1 MNILV
6 RGTNWI
12 GDAIMTIPAVR
23 RIRAIFP
30 DAKIVLQTRGWAEDI
45 FNDSGLFDEIVSVDS
60 ASQQIRMLRPYR
72 FDLAILFPN
81 SFESALVARLG
92 GAKKIF
98 GYASDHRS
106 LLLTHAIPIPEWK
119 TSRHEVYYYLE
130 LISAVEMH
138 YFQSVRPSG
147 ELEPRLVI
155 NEERRQAAR
164 EFLREHGVDP
174 KLKTVAVAPG
184 STNSEAKRWTPASF
198 ARLNDRLHA
207 ELGVNVVI
215 LGSTGDVAVS
225 RAVVAASKQP
235 PLDLTGETDLAQ
247 AAAILAEADLLI
259 SNDMG
264 LAHIAPAVG
273 TKTIVIF
280 GPTNPVTTRP
290 FSDIATVVSAGVECS
305 PCMLRECPI
314 DHRCMTRIPADHVFE
329 KAEAILDAK

>member
-12 GDAIMTIPAVR
+12 GDAVMTIPAVR

-30 DAKIVLQTRGWAEDI
+30 DAKLVLQTRRLAEDI
-45 FNDSGLFDEIVSVDS
+45 FRDSGLFDEIVIVES
-60 ASQQIRMLRPYR
+60 AFQQIGSLRHYR

-106 LLLTHAIPIPEWK
+106 LLLTHAFAIPEWK

-130 LISAVEMH
+130 LITAVERH
-138 YFQSVRPSG
+138 YFQRSAQSDA
-147 ELEPRLVI
+147 LEPRVAI
-155 NEERRQAAR
+155 SEVRRQAAR
-164 EFLREHGVDP
+164 EFLRTHGVDE
-174 KLKTVAVAPG
+174 KRRTVVIAPG
-184 STNSEAKRWTPASF
+184 STNSDAKRWTPASF
-198 ARLNDRLHA
+198 ARLNDRLRN
-207 ELGVNVVI
+207 ELRVNVVI
-215 LGSTGDVAVS
+215 LGSKGDQAVS
-225 RAVVAASKQP
+225 QEVVLASQHP
-235 PLDLTGETDLAQ
+235 PFDLTGATDVAQ
-247 AAAILAEADLLI
+247 AAAILAEADMLI

-273 TKTIVIF
+273 TSTIVIF
-280 GPTNPVTTRP
+280 GPTDPVTTRP
-290 FSDIATVVSAGVECS
+290 FSEIATVVSANVECS

-314 DHRCMTRIPADHVFE
+314 DHRCMTRISADDVFRR
-329 KAEAILDAK
+329 AEAILDGK

>member
-30 DAKIVLQTRGWAEDI
+30 DAKIVLQTRGWAQDI
-45 FNDSGLFDEIVSVDS
+45 FGDSGLFDEIIVADSVI
-60 ASQQIRMLRPYR
+60 QQIRALRQHR

-106 LLLTHAIPIPEWK
+106 LLLTHAVPTPDWK
-119 TSRHEVYYYLE
+119 NTRHEVYYYLE
-130 LISAVEMH
+130 LIEAIEKH
-138 YFQSVRPSG
+138 YFKRVG
-147 ELEPRLVI
+147 ENDELEPRLVI
-155 NEERRQAAR
+155 TEQRRQAAR
-164 EFLREHGVDP
+164 KFLAEHGVDT
-174 KLKTVAVAPG
+174 KLRTVVLAPG
-184 STNSEAKRWTPASF
+184 STNSNAKRWTPASF
-198 ARLNDRLHA
+198 ARLNDMFRSA
-207 ELGVNVVI
+207 PGVNVVMM
-215 LGSTGDVAVS
+215 GSKGDTDVAREV
-225 RAVVAASKQP
+225 AVASAHP
-235 PLDLTGETDLAQ
+235 PIDLTGKTDLAQ

-264 LAHIAPAVG
+264 LAHLAPAVG

-290 FSDIATVVSAGVECS
+290 FAEIATVISANVECS

-314 DHRCMTRIPADHVFE
+314 DHRCMTRISADDVFA
-329 KAEAILDAK
+329 KAEAILNET